1 MKYVYGTYLNKD
13 DDNVDDKDECKGYA
27 AKWSNDEMRVK
38 MIICQ

>member
-1 MKYVYGTYLNKD
+1 MKYVYGTYLNK
-13 DDNVDDKDECKGYA
+13 DDKDECKGYA